1 MRDKTQTA
9 IKYLKTIYQDLGSI
23 TSKKKVNT
31 ELKRIHGSGC
41 PIIMLELQL
50 RGYVKPQGN
59 QYLITSKANDYR
71 PFFEKNINK
80 EVVKL
85 LVVSPGHYNTV
96 ITLSIDAPFEDKF
109 TQKLNTLIEDFNK
122 QTRKKTSP
130 S

>member
-1 MRDKTQTA
+1 
-9 IKYLKTIYQDLGSI
+9 
-23 TSKKKVNT
+23 
-31 ELKRIHGSGC
+31 
-41 PIIMLELQL
+41 MLELQL